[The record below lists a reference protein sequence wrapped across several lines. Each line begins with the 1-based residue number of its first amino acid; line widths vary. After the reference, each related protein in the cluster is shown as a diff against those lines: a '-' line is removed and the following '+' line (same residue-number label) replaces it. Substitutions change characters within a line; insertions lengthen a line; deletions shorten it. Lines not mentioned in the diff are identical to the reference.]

1 MDDNN
6 GMPKINPSLDVTS
19 IRDKVEV
26 SEGDDI
32 EGLTPNSRMTD
43 VEYATGKCFKVV
55 RVKDMVGSYLLDPD
69 EVMKYIMVAATH
81 YTESGWDARY
91 SDENREVERLYLRQV
106 ASEEP
111 LVELDDDKYEMELLY
126 PFEVRGNTIEDISF
140 PRPTDTLIIVPDKN
154 KSQDPLLN
162 NVYKVRSLTGLR
174 RREVMEMSIVDF
186 NGITATFL

>member
-162 NVYKVRSLTGLR
+162 LSL
-174 RREVMEMSIVDF
+174 IH
-186 NGITATFL
+186 I